1 MSVRALNLQIIKY
14 LWTVDEY
21 LPLMQMKG
29 SMKPTFPFLHYQ
41 LICLSLSILQAIGN
55 MNNHLCPGTGIM
67 VSNSVKLT

>member
-1 MSVRALNLQIIKY
+1 
-14 LWTVDEY
+14 
-21 LPLMQMKG
+21 MQMKG

-41 LICLSLSILQAIGN
+41 LICLSPSILQAIGN